1 MTRHV
6 FPGRFKLQWALLV
19 SAWVAL
25 AGVLTY
31 TQLTLRDAIVSDEQ
45 ARLQTLT
52 RVASQ
57 MLTVQVES
65 ADAAVR
71 TMRDS
76 LDRWRAGDGF
86 APFAMDH
93 LKRVERMMPGVR
105 TFLVMDAHGRC
116 QLSNRIELV
125 GQTFAERDYFKTQ
138 VASVAQGKDVLN
150 VSAPF
155 RTVLGA
161 WAVNVSRAVTD
172 DTGAFAGLVV
182 ATLSPEYFRNLMADM
197 AHAPDMRLALAFETG
212 RLYVS
217 VPAVDDADNVDFMQK
232 GSFARQHRDSG
243 AAESVLS
250 GDTLFPGG
258 GQRVAAVKTVSL
270 VHLGAEHVF
279 YAGASRSVDAVLADW
294 YRDSFYMLVSVVAL
308 VAVSAF
314 SLMLYQRWVGHLGR
328 KALLAEEALCASHAR
343 YEQLANTLPCVL
355 FDFEQQA
362 SGQLVVHFVSPFAQ
376 NLLGVGAHTL
386 RTDPRALLQ
395 HLIPEDAEA
404 LKRQHEAAHA
414 VQQPYEC
421 TVRLLRPDSQVAWVQ
436 LSATPSPLPGRPGST
451 LWSGFVFDVTDR
463 MQLENELRHMAFH
476 DPLTGAHNRR
486 SFMQALAMEVHRVQR
501 TGEPAAL
508 LMLDIDHFKRVNDTF
523 GHDAGDEVLKH
534 LVTTLQ
540 ALLRRLDMLGR
551 LGGEEFAVL
560 LPATGQQGAMELAE
574 RLRLAIEKN
583 PAPLQRADTRS
594 GQQVVAYTISIGV
607 AVLGRDST
615 HPDDALTRADRA
627 MYQAKTTG
635 RNRVCADATEPMP
648 VAHPSDPSD
657 SSAT

>member
-1 MTRHV
+1 MTRHM

-31 TQLTLRDAIVSDEQ
+31 TQLTLRDAIVSDEH
-45 ARLQTLT
+45 ARLLTLT

-125 GQTFAERDYFKTQ
+125 GQTFAERDYFKAV
-138 VASVAQGKDVLN
+138 VASAAQGKDVLN

-161 WAVNVSRAVTD
+161 WAVNVSRAVID

-294 YRDSFYMLVSVVAL
+294 YRESFYMLVSVAAL

-314 SLMLYQRWVGHLGR
+314 SL
-328 KALLAEEALCASHAR
+328 
-343 YEQLANTLPCVL
+343 
-355 FDFEQQA
+355 
-362 SGQLVVHFVSPFAQ
+362 
-376 NLLGVGAHTL
+376 
-386 RTDPRALLQ
+386 
-395 HLIPEDAEA
+395 
-404 LKRQHEAAHA
+404 
-414 VQQPYEC
+414 
-421 TVRLLRPDSQVAWVQ
+421 
-436 LSATPSPLPGRPGST
+436 
-451 LWSGFVFDVTDR
+451 
-463 MQLENELRHMAFH
+463 
-476 DPLTGAHNRR
+476 
-486 SFMQALAMEVHRVQR
+486 
-501 TGEPAAL
+501 
-508 LMLDIDHFKRVNDTF
+508 
-523 GHDAGDEVLKH
+523 
-534 LVTTLQ
+534 
-540 ALLRRLDMLGR
+540 
-551 LGGEEFAVL
+551 
-560 LPATGQQGAMELAE
+560 
-574 RLRLAIEKN
+574 
-583 PAPLQRADTRS
+583 
-594 GQQVVAYTISIGV
+594 
-607 AVLGRDST
+607 
-615 HPDDALTRADRA
+615 
-627 MYQAKTTG
+627 
-635 RNRVCADATEPMP
+635 
-648 VAHPSDPSD
+648 
-657 SSAT
+657 